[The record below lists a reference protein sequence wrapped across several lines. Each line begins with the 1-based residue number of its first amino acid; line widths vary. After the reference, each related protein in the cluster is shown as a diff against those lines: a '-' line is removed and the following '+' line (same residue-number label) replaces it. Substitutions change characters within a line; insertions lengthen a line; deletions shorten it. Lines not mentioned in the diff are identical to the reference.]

1 MPPYSKF
8 TREEI
13 VNAALEIVRLKGFSA
28 LTARALG
35 TKLGTSSRPIF
46 TVFKSMHELH
56 QDVIEAAKKIYNEYI
71 NIGLSSEQ
79 PFKGVGTQYILF
91 AIKEPKLFQLLFMK
105 EQDDIPSLS
114 NILPIIDDNYER
126 ILQSVQKDNRVNK
139 EFSEWLYRHLWIYTH
154 GIAALCAANMCRFTG
169 DEISGMVSEV
179 YLGLLKQMKEVTKN
193 DNC

>member
-8 TREEI
+8 SKEEI
-13 VNAALEIVRLKGFSA
+13 VNAALEIVRKDGFSA

-46 TVFKSMHELH
+46 TVFKNMSELH
-56 QDVIEAAKKIYNEYI
+56 QAVIEAAKKIYDEYI
-71 NIGLSSEQ
+71 EIGLASDP

-105 EQDDIPSLS
+105 EQEDIPPLS
-114 NILPIIDDNYER
+114 GILPIIDDNYEK
-126 ILQSVQKDNRVNK
+126 ILRSVQADSRVDK

-154 GIAALCAANMCRFTG
+154 GIATLCASRMCRFTG
-169 DEISGMVSEV
+169 EEIGKMVSEV
-179 YLGLLKQMKEVTKN
+179 YIGLLKQKKESAKK
-193 DNC
+193 

>member
-13 VNAALEIVRLKGFSA
+13 VNAALEIVKLKGFSA

-79 PFKGVGTQYILF
+79 PFKGVGTQY
-91 AIKEPKLFQLLFMK
+91 
-105 EQDDIPSLS
+105 
-114 NILPIIDDNYER
+114 
-126 ILQSVQKDNRVNK
+126 
-139 EFSEWLYRHLWIYTH
+139 
-154 GIAALCAANMCRFTG
+154 
-169 DEISGMVSEV
+169 
-179 YLGLLKQMKEVTKN
+179 
-193 DNC
+193 